1 MGKSMQSVVVAVL
14 LVLFCYGCVPVV
26 VDRGEQE
33 PEFIAPVVEFNEP
46 CYLPPP
52 FVVGYPYDYYTYE
65 NVGGF
70 VNVVFWRNGQRFH
83 HERWMENG
91 QHMRAE
97 HLHAWAASHRVE
109 RKAMEHHR
117 AQLERRH
124 NIRHDDAHFG
134 LRPAAHAQKDSRRN
148 PNMRKRPDDHQQG
161 AQQAQR
167 PDNHPQRG
175 VQQAQRPDN
184 HPQRGIQ
191 QAQRPNQQP
200 QRVQQK
206 PPQKQAEKKSPQKKE
221 KKDPNQK

>member
-1 MGKSMQSVVVAVL
+1 MGKLMKSVVVAVL

-33 PEFIAPVVEFNEP
+33 LELIAPVVEFNEP

-70 VNVVFWRNGQRFH
+70 VNVVFWRNGHRFH

-134 LRPAAHAQKDSRRN
+134 LRPVAHAQKDSHRN
-148 PNMRKRPDDHQQG
+148 PKMRQQ
-161 AQQAQR
+161 AQRLDNHPQRDMQQAQR
-167 PDNHPQRG
+167 PDNHPQRD

-200 QRVQQK
+200 QRVMQQK
-206 PPQKQAEKKSPQKKE
+206 PFQKQAEKKSPQKKE
-221 KKDPNQK
+221 KK